1 MTILRHLPWRALV
14 AVAIFAAI
22 AGSSDPAIAD
32 KKPRDERSYL
42 LSLGGHVLVADAE
55 TCDRDIDLVGCS
67 RGWPA
72 AGLDIGVQRFVE
84 PTLGMGGRFAMTT
97 GLDASGYAGQPH
109 RQWLLRLVGEARIE
123 DGGEESGGSL
133 GIGVGAALLLD
144 RMSVA
149 PAGSIPGTPYELED
163 RKGADA
169 GPLLSVNAGYDFVV
183 YDRLLLGFVLRAEVA
198 YLLGVNP
205 IDLGGGSQAF
215 SSGFMPLVELGMRMS
230 MSQ

>member
-1 MTILRHLPWRALV
+1 MTILRHRLWRAPV
-14 AVAIFAAI
+14 AAATLAVI
-22 AGSSDPAIAD
+22 AGWSDPAFAD
-32 KKPRDERSYL
+32 KKPQDERSYL
-42 LSLGGHVLVADAE
+42 LSLGGHVLIADAE
-55 TCDRDIDLVGCS
+55 TCDQDIDVVGCA

-84 PTLGMGGRFAMTT
+84 PALGMGGRFAMTT

-109 RQWLLRLVGEARIE
+109 RQWLLRLVAEARIE

-144 RMSVA
+144 RMATA
-149 PAGSIPGTPYELED
+149 PAGSIRGTPLELED
-163 RKGADA
+163 RKGTDA
-169 GPLLSVNAGYDFVV
+169 GPLLSVSAGYDFVV

-205 IDLGGGSQAF
+205 IELTGVQSF
-215 SSGFMPLVELGMRMS
+215 SSGLMPLVEVGVRMS